1 LKYSQFSLESLAKIG
16 LTLQVI
22 KTALAAG
29 VSYGLA
35 LFLSDNPYPIFAPLA
50 AILTIQVTIADSI
63 QKGLYRT
70 LGVIIG
76 VGIGNLIGH
85 FFVISGISILIAIL
99 LAFSL
104 STAFQLNQQIISQVG
119 VSALLVLGY
128 GQEHGYMLGRIVE
141 TIVGALTAVIINMVI
156 SPPNASAALK
166 QGILQLSRRLSDSLY
181 GMEGCSEQ
189 EKLSSDLKKARE
201 LVQQTEKECE
211 NLLLS
216 LNSLHY
222 TPFRQQE
229 RRKVEEL
236 ASILNRMER
245 MTIQVRGIARSLYD
259 LRIAKGYC
267 LNFNEVLQ
275 ATAKCIAI
283 FGELSVSP
291 SPELESLLAK
301 SLAEARNSQI
311 KNFLEMRRL
320 TLTDFVPEIGG
331 LFTDLVR
338 ILDEIEDKFPN

>member
-1 LKYSQFSLESLAKIG
+1 MKYSQFSLESLAKIG
-16 LTLQVI
+16 LTLQVV

-29 VSYGLA
+29 SSYGLA

-76 VGIGNLIGH
+76 VGIGALISH

-128 GQEHGYMLGRIVE
+128 GQEHGYMVGRIIE
-141 TIVGALTAVIINMVI
+141 TIVGALTAVIINMFI
-156 SPPNASAALK
+156 SPPNASAAIK
-166 QGILQLSRRLSDSLY
+166 QAILQLSRRLSDALY
-181 GMEGCSEQ
+181 NMEGCSNE
-189 EKLSSDLKKARE
+189 EKLETDLKKARQ

-216 LNSLHY
+216 LSSLRY
-222 TPFRQQE
+222 TPFHRQE
-229 RRKVEEL
+229 RQYVEEL
-236 ASILNRMER
+236 SIILNRMER

-267 LNFNEVLQ
+267 LDFNEVLHS
-275 ATAKCIAI
+275 TAKCIAL
-283 FGELSVSP
+283 FGEFSFAP
-291 SPELESLLAK
+291 SPELETLLTG

-311 KNFLEMRRL
+311 KCFLEMRQL

-331 LFTDLVR
+331 LFTDMVR
-338 ILDEIEDKFPN
+338 ILDEIEDKFPS

>member
-1 LKYSQFSLESLAKIG
+1 MKYSQFSLESLAKIG

-128 GQEHGYMLGRIVE
+128 GQETWLHGWTHCR
-141 TIVGALTAVIINMVI
+141 NDC
-156 SPPNASAALK
+156 
-166 QGILQLSRRLSDSLY
+166 R
-181 GMEGCSEQ
+181 CSY
-189 EKLSSDLKKARE
+189 S
-201 LVQQTEKECE
+201 C
-211 NLLLS
+211 
-216 LNSLHY
+216 HH
-222 TPFRQQE
+222 
-229 RRKVEEL
+229 
-236 ASILNRMER
+236 
-245 MTIQVRGIARSLYD
+245 
-259 LRIAKGYC
+259 
-267 LNFNEVLQ
+267 
-275 ATAKCIAI
+275 
-283 FGELSVSP
+283 
-291 SPELESLLAK
+291 
-301 SLAEARNSQI
+301 
-311 KNFLEMRRL
+311 
-320 TLTDFVPEIGG
+320 
-331 LFTDLVR
+331 
-338 ILDEIEDKFPN
+338 

>member
-1 LKYSQFSLESLAKIG
+1 MKYSQFSLEALAKIG

-29 VSYGLA
+29 ASYGLA
-35 LFLSDNPYPIFAPLA
+35 LILSDNPYPIFAPLA

-76 VGIGNLIGH
+76 VGIGDLISH

-104 STAFQLNQQIISQVG
+104 STAFQLNQQVISQVG
-119 VSALLVLGY
+119 VSSLLVLGY
-128 GQEHGYMLGRIVE
+128 GQVHGYMLGRIVE
-141 TIVGALTAVIINMVI
+141 TIVGAFTAVIINMVI

-166 QGILQLSRRLSDSLY
+166 QALLQLSRRLSDTLY
-181 GMEGCSEQ
+181 DMKSCSDQ
-189 EKLSSDLKKARE
+189 EKLASDLKKARQ

-216 LNSLHY
+216 LNSLRY
-222 TPFRQQE
+222 TPFRRQE

-259 LRIAKGYC
+259 LRITKGYC

-275 ATAKCIAI
+275 ATARCIAL
-283 FGELSVSP
+283 FGELSVAP
-291 SPELESLLAK
+291 SSELEKLLAK
-301 SLAEARNSQI
+301 ALAEARNSQT
-311 KNFLEMRRL
+311 KTFLEMRRL
-320 TLTDFVPEIGG
+320 TIAEFVPEIGG

-338 ILDEIEDKFPN
+338 ILDEIENKFPN

>member
-1 LKYSQFSLESLAKIG
+1 LKYSQLSLESLAKIG

-29 VSYGLA
+29 ASYALA
-35 LFLSDNPYPIFAPLA
+35 LYLSDNPYPIFAPLA
-50 AILTIQVTIADSI
+50 AILTIQVTVADSI

-70 LGVIIG
+70 LGVILG

-128 GQEHGYMLGRIVE
+128 GQEQGYMVGRIVE
-141 TIVGALTAVIINMVI
+141 TIVGAVTAVIINMLI

-166 QGILQLSRRLSDSLY
+166 QAILLLALRLSDTLHE
-181 GMEGCSEQ
+181 MENCSEHAT
-189 EKLSSDLKKARE
+189 LIRSLKNARQ
-201 LVQQTEKECE
+201 LVQQTEKECD

-222 TPFRQQE
+222 TPFRRQE
-229 RRKVEEL
+229 YQKIQEL
-236 ASILNRMER
+236 SLILNRIER

-259 LRIAKGYC
+259 LRITKEHS
-267 LNFNEVLQ
+267 LDFREVIQ
-275 ATAKCIAI
+275 STARCIAI

-291 SPELESLLAK
+291 SPELEDRLRHSLTEAQSLQVK
-301 SLAEARNSQI
+301 S
-311 KNFLEMRRL
+311 FMEMRRL
-320 TLTDFVPEIGG
+320 TLTEFVPEIGS
-331 LFTDLVR
+331 LFADLGR
-338 ILDEIEDKFPN
+338 ILDEIENKFPE

>member
-1 LKYSQFSLESLAKIG
+1 MKYSQYSIESLAKIG

-29 VSYGLA
+29 AAWRIA

-50 AILTIQVTIADSI
+50 AILTIQITVADSI

-76 VGIGNLIGH
+76 VGIGDVISR

-99 LAFSL
+99 LGFSL

-128 GQEHGYMLGRIVE
+128 GQEHGYMFGRIVE
-141 TIVGALTAVIINMVI
+141 TIVGTATAVIINMI
-156 SPPNASAALK
+156 ICPPDAAAAVK
-166 QGILQLSRRLSDSLY
+166 QAILQLSRRLSDTLKNMKS
-181 GMEGCSEQ
+181 CSDQ
-189 EKLSSDLKKARE
+189 EKLADSLAKARQ

-216 LNSLHY
+216 LNSLRY
-222 TPFRQQE
+222 APFR
-229 RRKVEEL
+229 RKESLMIKEL
-236 ASILNRMER
+236 ALILNRMER

-267 LNFNEVLQ
+267 LDFTPVLQ
-275 ATAKCIAI
+275 STAQCIAL
-283 FGELSVSP
+283 FGELRVTH
-291 SPELESLLAK
+291 SLKVEERLNHA
-301 SLAEARNSQI
+301 LAEARSSQI
-311 KNFLEMRRL
+311 KNFQELQQL
-320 TLTDFVPEIGG
+320 TQSDFVPEIGG
-331 LFTDLVR
+331 LFTDLGR
-338 ILDEIEDKFPN
+338 ILDEIENKFPN

>member
-1 LKYSQFSLESLAKIG
+1 MKYSQFSLESLAKIG

-29 VSYGLA
+29 ASYGLA

-76 VGIGNLIGH
+76 VAIGALISH

-128 GQEHGYMLGRIVE
+128 GQEHGYMVGRIVA
-141 TIVGALTAVIINMVI
+141 TIVGALTAVIINMLV

-166 QGILQLSRRLSDSLY
+166 QAILQLSRRLSDTLHD
-181 GMEGCSEQ
+181 MEGCSEK
-189 EKLSSDLKKARE
+189 EKLENDLKKARQ

-216 LNSLHY
+216 LTSLRY
-222 TPFRQQE
+222 TPFHRQE
-229 RRKVEEL
+229 RQDIEEL
-236 ASILNRMER
+236 ALILNRMER

-267 LNFNEVLQ
+267 LDFNEVLHS
-275 ATAKCIAI
+275 TAKCIAL
-283 FGELSVSP
+283 FGELSVLP
-291 SPELESLLAK
+291 SPELETLLAK
-301 SLAEARNSQI
+301 SLAEARSSQI
-311 KNFLEMRRL
+311 NNFLEMRRL